1 MHLAFNLVGLFLASF
16 FLEFT
21 NRSWRVALVFYSGVM
36 FASIVVTAIN
46 PIPLVGMSGGVYA
59 MMTATLG
66 DLALNWRD
74 DNIILRQRVRKHKK
88 TMAIGSTFVRLGRL
102 GLTSVWILTDVGKT
116 LYEM

>member
-66 DLALNWRD
+66 DLALNWKD
-74 DNIILRQRVRKHKK
+74 DNVILRQRVRQVGK
-88 TMAIGSTFVRLGRL
+88 TMAIGSPFVRWARL
-102 GLTSVWILTDVGKT
+102 ALVVIWIIADGANT
-116 LYEM
+116 LYA

>member
-66 DLALNWRD
+66 DLALNWKD
-74 DNIILRQRVRKHKK
+74 DSILLRQRMRNVRK
-88 TMAIGSTFVRLGRL
+88 TLAIGSQHLRWARL
-102 GLTSVWILTDVGKT
+102 GLTAVWIVADVAKT
-116 LYEM
+116 IYEM